1 MCTNDHGYFL
11 LVINTSWSFPHSWL
25 IIGFIT
31 MLTRRVPLVEQEL
44 LSLPEHLGSHPV
56 LWCSCYSIFSFVCMF
71 YRSLFV
77 LLYFFFF
84 GHCVVCSSIYG
95 LWLPLWYLQTLLEVI
110 TWLTVVDY
118 LCHKWPW
125 ICSTYRKHFPV
136 LSSFLMYHRVCT
148 YINTTGAISG
158 TAYPSGASD
167 LPQFLV
173 GFVLLDL

>member
-77 LLYFFFF
+77 LLYFFFLAIVLSVLRFTDSDYPF
-84 GHCVVCSSIYG
+84 GISKPFLKSSLG
-95 LWLPLWYLQTLLEVI
+95 WPLWTICVI
-110 TWLTVVDY
+110 NDHGYVPLIENT
-118 LCHKWPW
+118 
-125 ICSTYRKHFPV
+125 SQSFPH
-136 LSSFLMYHRVCT
+136 SWCIT
-148 YINTTGAISG
+148 
-158 TAYPSGASD
+158 
-167 LPQFLV
+167 
-173 GFVLLDL
+173 GFVPILTRRVPLVEQELLTLPEHLTSPSF